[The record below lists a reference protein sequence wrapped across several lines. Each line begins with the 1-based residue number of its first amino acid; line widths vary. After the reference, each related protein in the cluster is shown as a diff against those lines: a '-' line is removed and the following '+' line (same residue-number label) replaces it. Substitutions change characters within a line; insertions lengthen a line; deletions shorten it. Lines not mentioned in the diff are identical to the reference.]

1 MNSEI
6 SAPAAL
12 LAINAGSSSI
22 KFSLFRLTANV
33 QKIGEGRIGRIGLPG
48 MSFELTRNQFSEI
61 ETLPNDVTDYV
72 SAIKFIVD
80 WLECQPLFSQIKV
93 IAHRMVHGMK
103 DCSPA
108 IIDDSLL
115 ATFKQEAGD
124 DPEHLPNEIKLIE
137 AFRYRCPQLLQYVCF
152 DSYFH
157 QDMPTVAKLLPLP
170 RRFTQSG
177 MRRYG
182 FHGLSYQYI
191 MQTLK
196 AEGSGGGKI
205 IIAHLGNGSSLAA
218 VKDGKS
224 MDTTMGFTP
233 ASGLPMSTRSGDID
247 PGVAW
252 HIMKHEGFS
261 PDQFIHMANHES
273 GLLGISGSSGDMHDL
288 LLQDAT
294 DSFAAG
300 AVDLF
305 CYYVKKTIG
314 AFTAALGGIDTLVF
328 TGGIGENAAVIRK
341 KVCTGLE
348 FLGIELD
355 YEANQKNENLI
366 SVADASVKVYVIPT
380 NEELI
385 IAETVSELIN
395 I

>member
-1 MNSEI
+1 MNPKVPT
-6 SAPAAL
+6 PAAL

-33 QKIGEGRIGRIGLPG
+33 QKIGEGRIIRIGLPG

-80 WLECQPLFSQIKV
+80 WLECQPLFAQVKV
-93 IAHRMVHGMK
+93 IAHRMVHGME

-108 IIDDSLL
+108 IVNDHMLSTL
-115 ATFKQEAGD
+115 KKEAGD

-137 AFRYRCPQLLQYVCF
+137 AFRYHYPQLPQYVCF

-157 QDMPTVAKLLPLP
+157 QDMPAVAKLLPLP

-177 MRRYG
+177 IRRYG

-191 MQTLK
+191 MQKLK
-196 AEGSGGGKI
+196 AEGNGEGKI

-224 MDTTMGFTP
+224 VDTTMGFTP

-252 HIMKHEGFS
+252 HIMKHEGLTA
-261 PDQFIHMANHES
+261 DQFIHMTNHES
-273 GLLGISGSSGDMHDL
+273 GLLGVSGSSGDMHDL
-288 LLQDAT
+288 LSRDAT
-294 DSFAAG
+294 DYLAVE

-305 CYYVKKTIG
+305 CYYVKKNIG
-314 AFTAALGGIDTLVF
+314 ALTAALSGIDTLVF

-341 KVCTGLE
+341 KACSGLE
-348 FLGIELD
+348 FLGIELN
-355 YEANQKNENLI
+355 YEANQKNENVI
-366 SVADASVKVYVIPT
+366 SLAEARVKVYVMPT
-380 NEELI
+380 DEELMM
-385 IAETVSELIN
+385 AEMVNELMN